1 MRRSSV
7 QFNEKLIMGKKTVV
21 VGATPNQSRYAYLA
35 ANMLREYDHEVVPLG
50 IKKGEVAGKEI
61 LDIRKKPAI
70 NGVDTVTLY
79 IGPRHQPEW
88 YSYLLGLKPKRIIF
102 NPGTE
107 NDEFEQLLEA
117 NGIEPLQAC
126 TLGLLRS
133 HQF

>member
-1 MRRSSV
+1 
-7 QFNEKLIMGKKTVV
+7 MGKKTVL

-61 LDIRKKPAI
+61 LDIRKQPAI

-88 YSYLLGLKPKRIIF
+88 YDYLLSLKPKRIIF

-107 NDEFEQLLEA
+107 NDEFERLVEA
-117 NGIEPLQAC
+117 NGIEALQAC
-126 TLGLLRS
+126 TLVLLRS

>member
-1 MRRSSV
+1 M
-7 QFNEKLIMGKKTVV
+7 KKKTVV
-21 VGATPNQSRYAYLA
+21 IGATPNQSRYAYLA
-35 ANMLREYDHEVVPLG
+35 ADMLREYDHEVVPMG

-88 YSYLLGLKPKRIIF
+88 YDYILSLKPKRIIF

-107 NDEFEQLLEA
+107 NDEFEQLAEK
-117 NGIEPLQAC
+117 NGIEALEAC
-126 TLGLLRS
+126 TLVLLRS
-133 HQF
+133 HQY